1 MTARRLL
8 AGLSLLLAA
17 FTTGA
22 CAQVVTGSGSAAPD
36 LQGGTITSSPTSPT
50 SPTGSAPTPTDSSGS
65 STSPSASES
74 GDDNGGDDNGGD
86 VSPVC
91 KALDKSAVESAF
103 GTSVTFGRSS
113 SSGCQI
119 QAEDGRS
126 MIVSVFDFLK
136 LADYK
141 KADST
146 PLTVAGH
153 PAVKTSTTIIY
164 VARGSDP
171 TAAGLVAAYFAG
183 LRDGGDALATKILEQ
198 VVPKFPK

>member
-8 AGLSLLLAA
+8 AGLALLLAA

-36 LQGGTITSSPTSPT
+36 LQGGTITSSPT
-50 SPTGSAPTPTDSSGS
+50 GSAPTSTDSSDP

-74 GDDNGGDDNGGD
+74 GDDNGAD

-103 GTSVTFGRSS
+103 GTSVSFGRSS

-136 LADYK
+136 LADY
-141 KADST
+141 
-146 PLTVAGH
+146 
-153 PAVKTSTTIIY
+153 
-164 VARGSDP
+164 
-171 TAAGLVAAYFAG
+171 
-183 LRDGGDALATKILEQ
+183 
-198 VVPKFPK
+198 